1 MRSSYVSAP
10 ASGQDTHMV
19 PFLHQYVTQA
29 ADDGLRLS
37 LREVPGEIAGARSQT
52 ARMRV
57 VWPLTNL
64 RRATL
69 DDLDALLANVQAGFD
84 SYAAFAP
91 VGWQTPSVS
100 ADRDRSAELLADP
113 ATWTLIVLAD
123 GDPAGHV
130 AFFPARERSAGGA
143 RSTWKARSVVPG
155 LAHLWQLFVLPE
167 WWGRG
172 VAPLLHEA
180 AIAERQSQNY
190 QHARLFTPSRHARA
204 RRFYERRGWLATEEE
219 WNDELALMLTEYR
232 LALG

>member
-1 MRSSYVSAP
+1 MNERSV
-10 ASGQDTHMV
+10 
-19 PFLHQYVTQA
+19 
-29 ADDGLRLS
+29 AD
-37 LREVPGEIAGARSQT
+37 

-57 VWPLTNL
+57 VRPLTNT

-69 DDLDALLANVQAGFD
+69 DDLDALLANVRAGFD

-91 VGWQTPSVS
+91 AGWQPPMVP

-113 ATWTLIVLAD
+113 ATWALIALAD

-130 AFFPARERSAGGA
+130 AFFPARERSAGEA
-143 RSTWKARSVVPG
+143 RSPRRAPAVVPG
-155 LAHLWQLFVLPE
+155 VAHLWQLFVLPE

-180 AIAERQSQNY
+180 AIAEMKSQDY
-190 QHARLFTPSRHARA
+190 QGARLFTPSRHARA
-204 RRFYERRGWLATEEE
+204 RRFYERRGWSAAEEE
-219 WNDELALMLTEYR
+219 WNDEVALMLTEYR